1 MLKELIDEFY
11 QSKKDSKEKTA
22 FYATDAGKCPRAI
35 YFALKKYPKKD
46 YDAKILRIFEHGNHT
61 HMRIVGVLF
70 SLGLIN
76 AVEVDLPEKDL
87 IHGRADV
94 IISIKGE
101 PYVVEIKS
109 VNSFKFKKGEPDSD
123 HIKQLQLYL
132 HFFKIKKGILLYEN
146 KDNQD
151 LMEYVIEYDEKL
163 ALKLIDSFSHLKE
176 KVENNTVPEIPSDL
190 EDWRCEYC
198 PYLESCEKVEEKE
211 KDI

>member
-35 YFALKKYPKKD
+35 WFALKKYPKKD
-46 YDAKILRIFEHGNHT
+46 YDARILRIFEHGNHT
-61 HMRIVGVLF
+61 HMRIVSVLF

-76 AVEVDLPEKDL
+76 SVEVDLPEKDL
-87 IHGRADV
+87 IHGRADA

-101 PYVVEIKS
+101 PYVIEIKS
-109 VNSFKFKKGEPDSD
+109 VNSVKFKKDEPDKD
-123 HIKQLQLYL
+123 HVKQLQLYL

-151 LMEYVIEYDEKL
+151 IKEFVIEYDEKK
-163 ALKLIDSFSHLKE
+163 ALEILNSFEKIKE
-176 KVENNTVPEIPSDL
+176 KLSKNEIPEIPPDL

-198 PYLESCEKVEEKE
+198 PYIKECEKIEEKE
-211 KDI
+211 KTA